1 MSPAAIISSD
11 DTAKSVDAKAS
22 TKTTVAPISRNF
34 LHVIDERT
42 GQYYQIPIHHN
53 AISANE
59 FKKIKA
65 PDTEYYADQNENG
78 IRVFDPGF
86 TNTAVVDSKVTY
98 VDGKR
103 GKIQYRGYDLAD
115 VVANGKKFID
125 TAHLMVFGFWPSAD
139 EGANFQRKLFDA
151 MHIDQCVFDTI
162 RAFPPTASTTLML
175 TAGLAAVQ
183 ATQMDKV
190 PAHMAKNLYL
200 GNPTLVDEQIIRLMG
215 VLPIVSAVAYCHHTG
230 RAFKS
235 PRSDLTYI
243 ENFLYMCGHVLEK
256 TGLPNPRYVENFER
270 LWSLVADHEMTC
282 STAAFLL
289 TASSLPDPFSC
300 IISGIGASYGPLH
313 GGAIEFAYKDMADI
327 GSVANCQTK
336 IDRVKSGKER
346 LFGYGHRVYKVTDP
360 RSEHIQAVLETLK
373 EEIDNDPLLKVAFEL
388 NRIAQEDEY
397 FVSRGL
403 KPNADLFAAF
413 TYGAM
418 GFPPDFILTISTI
431 SRTQGLMAHW
441 KEAMSGKPLIWR
453 PTQIYTGK
461 LDHKMDSN

>member
-1 MSPAAIISSD
+1 
-11 DTAKSVDAKAS
+11 
-22 TKTTVAPISRNF
+22 
-34 LHVIDERT
+34 
-42 GQYYQIPIHHN
+42 
-53 AISANE
+53 
-59 FKKIKA
+59 
-65 PDTEYYADQNENG
+65 
-78 IRVFDPGF
+78 
-86 TNTAVVDSKVTY
+86 
-98 VDGKR
+98 
-103 GKIQYRGYDLAD
+103 
-115 VVANGKKFID
+115 
-125 TAHLMVFGFWPSAD
+125 
-139 EGANFQRKLFDA
+139 
-151 MHIDQCVFDTI
+151 
-162 RAFPPTASTTLML
+162 ML

-183 ATQMDKV
+183 ATQMDKI

-200 GNPTLVDEQIIRLMG
+200 GNPTLVEEQIIRLMG

-243 ENFLYMCGHVLEK
+243 ENFLYMCGHVLEE

-289 TASSLPDPFSC
+289 TASSLPDPISC

-360 RSEHIQAVLETLK
+360 RSTHIQAVLDTLK

-418 GFPPDFILTISTI
+418 
-431 SRTQGLMAHW
+431 
-441 KEAMSGKPLIWR
+441 
-453 PTQIYTGK
+453 
-461 LDHKMDSN
+461 